1 MRFLLSVSF
10 SKRLSKVIFRFGLM
24 LFFFVGLVS
33 LALASLFHVGQPC
46 HFTWYAIL
54 YVRSE
59 IPHQRSLL
67 DTWLQASPPLYN
79 QTWSRCVLRTRISK
93 HFRFGLIWTFF
104 STCMSAYLKV
114 EGNVSLH
121 SQMKVLPG
129 NKPLS
134 QIIFFPLLMH
144 VFPITQILDQ
154 LQNTAIFSNMRNP
167 LLCAPSYQ
175 SEMKINRNYE
185 DTLSRAKPVDRFVFP
200 SNVFRIPLI

>member
-134 QIIFFPLLMH
+134 QIIFSPFLCMSFRWPKFL
-144 VFPITQILDQ
+144 ISYT
-154 LQNTAIFSNMRNP
+154 IFSNMRNP
-167 LLCAPSYQ
+167 LLCTPSYQ

-185 DTLSRAKPVDRFVFP
+185 DTLSRAKPVDRFVSVP
-200 SNVFRIPLI
+200 SNVIRIPLI